1 MPPAIGSFVLLIGSF
16 AASALAQVP
25 GQLLP
30 GPIERQFQQLPE
42 PRAQPG
48 AIQIPVPSQQ
58 APANA
63 DAIKFTLTGVTIEG
77 ATVYPEAAL
86 LPYYEKHLNREV
98 SLADVYSVAG
108 AITARYRNDG
118 YILSQVLVP
127 AQTVDGGRV
136 RLQAVE
142 GYVAEVIIGGAADA
156 PLELVSAYADKIK
169 SARPLTAQVLERYVL
184 LMNDLPG
191 AFARTTLTPSKTQQG
206 ASDLLVEF
214 TQRRVTGGFSMDNR
228 GSAALGPLLW
238 SGDLAVN
245 AVFWVG
251 DRTSARIVSTF
262 DDELHYLSV
271 SHDEQIG
278 SEGARI
284 GLTVNFVRSNPDTSA
299 GFVPLFLRNDSNSGS
314 VNYVYPVLRSR
325 SENLYLR
332 AGFTA
337 YNGSQKLFGVSEVS
351 DRVRAVRLGFTY
363 DVADRY
369 GGVNIIDVE
378 LGHGLNAFGASNS
391 GDPGLSRIN
400 GKPDFTK
407 VALYAARLQSLVPKW
422 TLLTAVTAQY
432 AGTDLL
438 APELFCYGG
447 EQFGRAFDPCVFA
460 GDSGAA
466 VKQELRYTDVF
477 QERFEYTAYGFY
489 DVGWVQ
495 QRTPAALKA
504 SESGA
509 SVGLGLRF
517 TFDVHFSGF
526 VELAKPITNASE
538 LVSDRDLR
546 VYAGFAMRF

>member
-1 MPPAIGSFVLLIGSF
+1 MGPFVLLMVSLV
-16 AASALAQVP
+16 ASAPALAQVP

-30 GPIERQFQQLPE
+30 GPIERQFQPPPE

-63 DAIKFTLTGVTIEG
+63 DEIKFTLTGVTIEG
-77 ATVYPEAAL
+77 AKVYPEASL
-86 LPYYEKHLNREV
+86 QPYYQKYLDREV
-98 SLADVYSVAG
+98 SLADVYGVAA
-108 AITARYRNDG
+108 AITVRYRNDG

-127 AQTVDGGRV
+127 AQTVHGGRV

-142 GYVAEVIIGGAADA
+142 GYVAEVIVRGATDKS
-156 PLELVSAYADKIK
+156 LELVRTYADKIK
-169 SARPLTAQVLERYVL
+169 SVRPLTAEALERYAL

-191 AFARTTLTPSKTQQG
+191 AFARTTLAPSKTEQG

-214 TQRRVTGGFSMDNR
+214 SQRRATGGLSMDNR

-245 AVFWVG
+245 AAFWVG
-251 DRTSARIVSTF
+251 DRTSAKIVSTF

-271 SHDEQIG
+271 LHDEQIG
-278 SEGARI
+278 SEGGRL
-284 GLTVNFVRSNPDTSA
+284 GLAINFVRSNPDTSA
-299 GFVPLFLRNDSNSGS
+299 GFVPLFLRNNSDSGS
-314 VNYVYPVLRSR
+314 VVYAYPVLRSR

-332 AGFTA
+332 AGLTA
-337 YNGSQKLFGVSEVS
+337 YNGSQELFGVSEVS
-351 DRVRAVRLGFTY
+351 DRVRAVRIGLTY
-363 DVADRY
+363 DLADHY
-369 GGVNIIDVE
+369 GGINIIDIE
-378 LGHGLNAFGASNS
+378 LGQGLNALGASNT
-391 GDPGLSRIN
+391 GDQGLSRIN

-407 VALYAARLQSLVPKW
+407 VALYAARLQSLAGKW

-447 EQFGRAFDPCVFA
+447 EQFGRAFDPCAFA
-460 GDSGAA
+460 GDNGAA
-466 VKQELRYTDVF
+466 IKQELRYIDF
-477 QERFEYTAYGFY
+477 LQERFEYTAYGFY
-489 DVGWVQ
+489 DVGYVQ

-517 TFDVHFSGF
+517 TFDGHFSGF
-526 VELAKPITNASE
+526 VELAKPITNASAV
-538 LVSDRDLR
+538 VSNHDVRA
-546 VYAGFAMRF
+546 YAGLAMRY